1 MSRHSSTDSHVR
13 SMSGVH
19 ARPVEWLWPGWVPL
33 GKLTVLDGDPG
44 VGKST
49 LLLDLAARLSR
60 DGVMPDGARGP
71 LGAALILSAE
81 DGEEDTIRPRLAA
94 AGAVLERICTL
105 PTVRDEDGEMR
116 PPEIPLDLP
125 AIDAAV
131 RQFGAR
137 LLVIDPL
144 MAYLTGADASVD
156 QEVRRALFKLS
167 RLAERRECAV
177 VCLRHLSKVGGDKAV
192 YRGGGS
198 IGIVAAARSGLVVAA
213 DPDQPGRRI
222 LAAAKCN
229 LALPPRPLR
238 FALEAADGVCRVRWL
253 GQADVTAD
261 ELVRRLTRPE
271 LVKRAEERTRLQEAV
286 EFLRNLLADGPEP
299 TAHCYLLAQTEG
311 IARRTLQ
318 RALKPA
324 GVRQRRAA
332 KGGDMVWQ
340 LDGAEGLSHEK
351 EMRGDAD
358 RGAVAQGPKLA
369 DPART

>member
-1 MSRHSSTDSHVR
+1 MAKRPSTESHVR
-13 SMSGVH
+13 SMTSIH
-19 ARPVEWLWPGWVPL
+19 PRPVEWLWPGWIPL

-81 DGEEDTIRPRLAA
+81 DGEEDTIRPRLEA
-94 AGAVLERICTL
+94 AGGVAGRLFTL
-105 PTVRDEDGEMR
+105 PAVRGDDGEMR
-116 PPEIPLDLP
+116 PPEVPLDLP

-131 RQFGAR
+131 KQYGAR

-213 DPDQPGRRI
+213 DPDEPGRRI

-253 GQADVTAD
+253 GEADVTAD

-271 LVKRAEERTRLQEAV
+271 LAKRAEERSRLQEAV
-286 EFLRNLLADGPEP
+286 EFLHRELADGPMP
-299 TAHCYLLAQTEG
+299 TGQCYLHAQIEG

-318 RALKPA
+318 RALRPA

-332 KGGDMVWQ
+332 SGGDSLWD
-340 LDGAEGLSHEK
+340 LEPGEEASHEK
-351 EMRGDAD
+351 KMQGDGD
-358 RGAVAQGPKLA
+358 CGAMAQGPKKC
-369 DPART
+369 DPQGT

>member
-1 MSRHSSTDSHVR
+1 MPRHSSIDSHVR
-13 SMSGVH
+13 SLSGVH
-19 ARPVEWLWPGWVPL
+19 ARPVEWLWPGWIPL

-49 LLLDLAARLSR
+49 LLLDLAARVSR

-71 LGAALILSAE
+71 LGAVLILSAE

-94 AGAVLERICTL
+94 AGAVLERTCTL
-105 PTVRDEDGEMR
+105 PTVRDEDGETR

-125 AIDAAV
+125 AVEAAV
-131 RQFGAR
+131 RQYGAR

-167 RLAERRECAV
+167 RLAERRQCAV

-213 DPDQPGRRI
+213 DADQPGQRI

-229 LALPPRPLR
+229 LTIPPRPLR
-238 FALEAADGVCRVRWL
+238 FALEAPDGVCRVRWL
-253 GQADVTAD
+253 GEADVTAD
-261 ELVRRLTRPE
+261 ELVRRLSRSE
-271 LVKRAEERTRLQEAV
+271 WAKRAEERTRLQEAV
-286 EFLRNLLADGPEP
+286 DFLRNLLANGPEP
-299 TAHCYLLAQTEG
+299 TARCYLLAQIEG
-311 IARRTLQ
+311 VARRTLQ

-332 KGGDMVWQ
+332 KGGDTVWE
-340 LDGAEGLSHEK
+340 LDGAEGPSREN
-351 EMRGDAD
+351 EMRGGS
-358 RGAVAQGPKLA
+358 RPWRNGARSEKV
-369 DPART
+369 

>member
-19 ARPVEWLWPGWVPL
+19 ARPVEWLWPGWIPL

-271 LVKRAEERTRLQEAV
+271 LVKRGGADPTAGGRGVLAQPAGR
-286 EFLRNLLADGPEP
+286 RPGADG
-299 TAHCYLLAQTEG
+299 ALL
-311 IARRTLQ
+311 
-318 RALKPA
+318 PA
-324 GVRQRRAA
+324 GP
-332 KGGDMVWQ
+332 
-340 LDGAEGLSHEK
+340 
-351 EMRGDAD
+351 D
-358 RGAVAQGPKLA
+358 RGHRPADAATGPQAGRRPAAAGGERRRYGLA
-369 DPART
+369 AGRRGRAEP

>member
-1 MSRHSSTDSHVR
+1 MPRHSSTDSHVR

-131 RQFGAR
+131 RQYGAR

-213 DPDQPGRRI
+213 DPDQPGQRI

-253 GQADVTAD
+253 GEADVTAD

-271 LVKRAEERTRLQEAV
+271 LVKRGRS
-286 EFLRNLLADGPEP
+286 GPACRRPWSSCATCWP
-299 TAHCYLLAQTEG
+299 TARSRRR
-311 IARRTLQ
+311 IATCWPRPRASPGGRCNGRSSRPASGSGGRR
-318 RALKPA
+318 K
-324 GVRQRRAA
+324 AA
-332 KGGDMVWQ
+332 IRCGSWTARKG
-340 LDGAEGLSHEK
+340 
-351 EMRGDAD
+351 
-358 RGAVAQGPKLA
+358 
-369 DPART
+369 